1 MKNVLLIL
9 AVLLSVS
16 ICNSSS
22 RLQAVT
28 VPAGAAVR
36 VRTIDPIDLNSARP
50 GARFRGSLAD
60 SMKNRNGTVLIPGG
74 AKVELR
80 AVNVARPG
88 RMRPRDRIDLKV
100 DSVTFNGKIYPIV
113 SSIIK
118 SRDGR
123 KGSRTLRSTGS
134 GAGSG
139 APIGGTPRGGPG
151 AAIGAL
157 VGGGGGTAVAQASAA
172 NLRIPSETVLSF
184 QLQRALRVNEEV
196 VRGLD

>member
-9 AVLLSVS
+9 AVLLGVS

-28 VPAGAAVR
+28 VPAGAAMR

-60 SMKNRNGTVLIPGG
+60 PMKSRNGTVLIPRE

-113 SSIIK
+113 STITK
-118 SRDGR
+118 LRDGR

-134 GAGSG
+134 DAGAG
-139 APIGGTPRGGPG
+139 AMIGGVPRGGPG
-151 AAIGAL
+151 AAIGPL
-157 VGGGGGTAVAQASAA
+157 VGGAGGTGMAASAA

-184 QLQRALRVNEEV
+184 QLQRALRVN
-196 VRGLD
+196 

>member
-9 AVLLSVS
+9 AVLLGVS

-28 VPAGAAVR
+28 VPAGAAMR

-60 SMKNRNGTVLIPGG
+60 PMKSRNGTVLIPRE

-80 AVNVARPG
+80 AVNVARSLG
-88 RMRPRDRIDLKV
+88 MWRTRDRIDLKV

-113 SSIIK
+113 STITK
-118 SRDGR
+118 LRDGR

-134 GAGSG
+134 DAGAG
-139 APIGGTPRGGPG
+139 AMIGGVPRGGPG
-151 AAIGAL
+151 AAIGPL
-157 VGGGGGTAVAQASAA
+157 VGGAGGTGMAASAA

-184 QLQRALRVNEEV
+184 QLQRALRVN
-196 VRGLD
+196 